1 MLSRLGLVIH
11 WMGFL
16 AFLPA
21 AIYLLI
27 TEQAEKLID
36 NPELYYPDYL
46 ETQAINEW
54 LQQVVDYGQNS
65 DEALFAAAGLSA
77 PVLQALTEKNLDN
90 FNNELPRSVLVTDW
104 VEFTFLLSV
113 LSIPSWLFSWL
124 VNFILTGHK
133 SPLPWVANKEA
144 NNGR

>member
-11 WMGFL
+11 WLGFL

-27 TEQAEKLID
+27 TEPRETYKFID
-36 NPELYYPDYL
+36 NPAFYYPTDL

-54 LQQVVDYGQNS
+54 LQLVPEDVQDS
-65 DEALFAAAGLSA
+65 DEANAALAKLSA
-77 PVLQALTEKNLDN
+77 PVLQALANKNLAN
-90 FNNELPRSVLVTDW
+90 FNTGMTKQVAVKDW
-104 VEFTFLLSV
+104 AGFTVLLSV

-144 NNGR
+144 T